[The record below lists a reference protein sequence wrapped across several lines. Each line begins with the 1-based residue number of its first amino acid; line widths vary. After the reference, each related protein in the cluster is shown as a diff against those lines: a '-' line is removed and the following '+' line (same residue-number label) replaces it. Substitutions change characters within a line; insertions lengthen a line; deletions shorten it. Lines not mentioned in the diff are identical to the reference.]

1 MALSADVR
9 RVVTTIDV
17 KDKAVVLFDGPNP
30 HKKVRPHAQTAARL
44 VWVTDQTPA
53 DLSGTK
59 DRAAVDLGI
68 MPPRGGSVFRVV
80 QFSPDKDYMGKWDAD
95 AAFASVGHH
104 TNDAGNHASD
114 AAAGKSGRPKGMHQT
129 DTVDYAIVMS
139 GEIWLVMDEGEVLLK
154 SGDILVQRATN
165 HGWSNRGDVP
175 MEELEDTVREM
186 NRAVDEEVS
195 PAGFIPNAARPP
207 MRS

>member
-1 MALSADVR
+1 VKETVKRVPLR
-9 RVVTTIDV
+9 RVVTGFD
-17 KDKAVVLFDGPNP
+17 DAGNSVVAQDGACDFILDGSP
-30 HKKVRPHAQTAARL
+30 A
-44 VWVTDQTPA
+44 WMVTDLWQTT
-53 DLSGTK
+53 D
-59 DRAAVDLGI
+59 DRAADALLAESCTNDI
-68 MPPRGGSVFRVV
+68 TLMPPSGGSVFRVV

-104 TNDAGNHASD
+104 TNDAGSQASD

-154 SGDILVQRATN
+154 TGDILVQRATN

-175 MEELEDTVREM
+175 ALV
-186 NRAVDEEVS
+186 AFVLVDQ
-195 PAGFIPNAARPP
+195 PNK
-207 MRS
+207 